1 MILGKRYR
9 NKGLLFLS
17 PLLVLGVM
25 TRLMGAVVKQ
35 PSRRRS
41 VLWVVSTERWKD
53 LISDDTVKP
62 RYEVTWELI
71 S

>member
-1 MILGKRYR
+1 MQ
-9 NKGLLFLS
+9 NEGLEFLS

-25 TRLMGAVVKQ
+25 TRLIGPIYSRETTTLGAKLVFWGRQNKQ
-35 PSRRRS
+35 
-41 VLWVVSTERWKD
+41 WKD

-71 S
+71 C